1 MLLAVG
7 VVGWIRDAVWFVF
20 VYGKVCAL
28 RSRSLSRPFFR
39 CTRGK
44 PEVMSLGNCESE
56 VVDVNLN
63 DIDDKEFDIP
73 PIDQQPTLDSILSLP
88 DDEQSLVDSEVSF
101 AAEFPLPG
109 HAPFVHPVG
118 VFAISW
124 LLLAWFL
131 VCSWLLSLLLS
142 VSPHHTTR
150 IRVQSC
156 GVHYPNMYHIE
167 IFSTQYS

>member
-1 MLLAVG
+1 
-7 VVGWIRDAVWFVF
+7 
-20 VYGKVCAL
+20 
-28 RSRSLSRPFFR
+28 
-39 CTRGK
+39 
-44 PEVMSLGNCESE
+44 MSLGNCESE

-63 DIDDKEFDIP
+63 EIDDKEFDIP

-109 HAPFVHPVG
+109 HAPFVHPVV

-142 VSPHHTTR
+142 VSPHHITLL
-150 IRVQSC
+150 IFRVQSC
-156 GVHYPNMYHIE
+156 GVHYPNMFHIE
-167 IFSTQYS
+167 IFSTVFLRLFYHIPVLSSNKVDLLRYSA